1 MSEVWWKHVWMRNE
15 AASRMVLTF
24 TQPSLPIDLLSVGS
38 GTGAPAF
45 NIAVVPAVD
54 FVLL

>member
-15 AASRMVLTF
+15 ATSRMVLTF